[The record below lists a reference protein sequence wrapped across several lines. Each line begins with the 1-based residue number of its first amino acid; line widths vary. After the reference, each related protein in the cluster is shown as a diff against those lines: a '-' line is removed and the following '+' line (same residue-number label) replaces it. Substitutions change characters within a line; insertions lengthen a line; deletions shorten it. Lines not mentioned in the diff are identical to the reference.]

1 MDALVSRHWSA
12 KVRASVLLSLIALGL
27 IGNYFKYPIF
37 LNIDFL
43 FGSIFVM
50 IALQVL
56 GLGSGIAVGAIT
68 AVVTYFLWNHPYAI
82 VIMTLEVSAVGL
94 MMRHKNI
101 GVVLADA
108 IYWLVIGMPLVYVF
122 YHGVMDVPV
131 SSTSISMT
139 KQAVNG
145 VANALLAR
153 LMFSGYALAS
163 NSAKIAYRDLIYNLL
178 SFFALYPALILL
190 MVSSHT
196 DFLETDS
203 QIRNDLVQHTRLVSS
218 RIDVWSSN
226 RARAIG
232 NLAALA
238 VTLTP
243 TQMQPRLAQAHNS
256 DVNFLRIGLL
266 NREAVTTAYSPLVD
280 DLGNTN
286 IGKNFADRPFIPR
299 LQRTLKPMLSEVV
312 MGQIGR
318 RKPVVSM
325 LAPIVKN
332 NVYDGY
338 VAGVLSLNEVKEF
351 LDKDTQSGTMLYT
364 LLDTNG
370 NVILTNHNDLK
381 IMQPFVRSAGSLSRL
396 DESISQWIPKLP
408 ANTPISERWKSS
420 FYVADSPVG
429 GLSEWRVILEQPVA
443 PFQRILYAQ
452 YTNELA
458 LLFVLLFT
466 ALALA
471 EFLSRKVV
479 ARTEQLA
486 RFTKTLPNDLS
497 LGLQPAWPESTLT
510 EHHNLI
516 ERFKEMAV
524 SLSGQFRTNK
534 ELTASLENRVA
545 ERTAALV
552 SSEAK
557 FRHLIDNSHDIIF
570 MVNAEGIYT
579 FVSPSFTRLLGHPM
593 QEVVGCSFVPT
604 VHPDDVSICLAALN
618 RLFSTGQGQ
627 TDIEY
632 RHRHIDGSWH
642 WFNANALPVRDDAG
656 QVIAFQGTAK
666 EITAQKALEEATRQL
681 AFYDPLTAL
690 PNRRLLLDRLAQ
702 AVEAVQRSSCYGA
715 LMFMDLDNF
724 KPLNDQHGHAAGDS
738 LLKEVAHRLTRCVR
752 GVDTVARIGGDE
764 FVVLVGGLTADR
776 ADSIEQSRK
785 LAEKVR
791 TALAAPYV
799 LPNDV
804 HIGNGGAIEHHCTV
818 SIGIALF
825 GKQRLDPEEI
835 LKCADAAMYEAKAQG
850 RNMVRF
856 FDPQMQAVV
865 ASRTAMESGLREA
878 VEKDQFVLHYQA
890 QVTAKGEITGAE
902 ALLRWLDS
910 ERGMVSPA
918 EFIPMA
924 EETGLILPIGNWVLE
939 TACNQL
945 ARWASQPGM
954 AHLTVAVNVSA
965 RQIHQ
970 KDFVDQVLTILE
982 RTEAN
987 PDRLKL
993 ELTESVLVEDIEDVI
1008 AKMNALQGR
1017 GVTFSLDDFGT
1028 GYSSLAYLQRLP
1040 LDQLKIDQGFVRDIL
1055 INPNDAAIAKMV
1067 VALAAS
1073 LRLTVIPEGVE
1084 TEAQRQFL
1092 SGLGCHN
1099 FQGYLFSRP
1108 LPNDE
1113 FEAFVERG

>member
-1 MDALVSRHWSA
+1 MDTLVSKQWSA
-12 KVRASVLLSLIALGL
+12 TVRASVLLTLFALGL

-43 FGSIFVM
+43 FGSIFAM
-50 IALQVL
+50 LALQVF

-68 AVVTYFLWNHPYAI
+68 AVVTFFLWNHPYAI
-82 VIMTLEVSAVGL
+82 VIMAAEVAVVGL
-94 MMRHKNI
+94 LMRRKGI
-101 GVVLADA
+101 GMVLADA

-122 YHGVMDVPV
+122 YHGVMDVP
-131 SSTSISMT
+131 SSSAAITMT

-153 LMFSGYALAS
+153 LLFSGYALATS
-163 NSAKIAYRDLIYNLL
+163 SAKIAYRDLIYNLL

-190 MVSSHT
+190 MVSSQA
-196 DFLETDS
+196 DFLETDR
-203 QIRNDLVQHTRLVSS
+203 QIRSDLAHETQLVRH
-218 RIDVWSSN
+218 RINVWSRN
-226 RARAIG
+226 RANEIG

-243 TQMQPRLAQAHNS
+243 AQMQPRLAQTHTS
-256 DVNFLRIGLL
+256 DGNFLRIGLL
-266 NREAVTTAYSPLVD
+266 DKDATTTAFSPPVD
-280 DLGNTN
+280 ELGHNN
-286 IGKNFADRPFIPR
+286 IGRNFADRPCSPR
-299 LQRTLKPMLSEVV
+299 LKQTLKPMLSEVV
-312 MGQIGR
+312 MGKIGQP
-318 RKPVVSM
+318 KPMVTM
-325 LAPIVKN
+325 LAPVIKAN
-332 NVYDGY
+332 EYDGY
-338 VAGVLSLNEVKEF
+338 VTGILSLNEIEEF
-351 LDKDTQSGTMLYT
+351 LDKNTESGTLLYT

-370 NVILTNHNDLK
+370 NVILTNHKDVKVL
-381 IMQPFVRSAGSLSRL
+381 QPFVRGDGSFERL

-408 ANTPISERWKSS
+408 ANTPVSERWKSS

-429 GLSEWRVILEQPVA
+429 GLSEWRLILEQPVA
-443 PFQRILYAQ
+443 PFQKLLYAQ

-458 LLFVLLFT
+458 MLFVLLFT
-466 ALALA
+466 ALVLA

-479 ARTEQLA
+479 SRTEELTL
-486 RFTKTLPNDLS
+486 FTKTLPEDLS
-497 LGLQPAWPESTLT
+497 LGVQPAWPESNLT

-516 ERFKEMAV
+516 ERFKEMAA
-524 SLSGQFRTNK
+524 SLSGQFRANK
-534 ELTASLENRVA
+534 ELTDSLENRVA
-545 ERTAALV
+545 ERTAALI

-557 FRHLIDNSHDIIF
+557 FRHLIHNSHDIIF
-570 MVNAEGIYT
+570 TVNAEGIYT
-579 FVSPSFTRLLGHPM
+579 FISPSFTRLLGHPM
-593 QEVVGCSFVPT
+593 QEVVGQPFVPT

-656 QVIAFQGTAK
+656 QVIALQGTAK
-666 EITAQKALEEATRQL
+666 EITAQKALEETTRQL

-702 AVEAVQRSSCYGA
+702 GVEAVQRSSSYGA

-738 LLKEVAHRLTRCVR
+738 LLIEVAQRLTRSVR
-752 GVDTVARIGGDE
+752 AVDTVARIGGDE
-764 FVVLVGGLTADR
+764 FVVLLGGLTSDKAE
-776 ADSIEQSRK
+776 STEQAHK

-791 TALAAPYV
+791 TALAMPYV
-799 LPNDV
+799 LADHV
-804 HIGNGGAIEHHCTV
+804 HRGDGVAIEHRCTV
-818 SIGIALF
+818 SIGVALF
-825 GKQRLDPEEI
+825 GKQRLDPEDI

-850 RNMVRF
+850 RNIVRF

-865 ASRTAMESGLREA
+865 ASRTAMEAGLREA

-890 QVTAKGEITGAE
+890 QVTEKGQITGVE
-902 ALLRWLDS
+902 ALLRWLDPK
-910 ERGMVSPA
+910 RGMVSPA

-939 TACNQL
+939 TACKQL
-945 ARWASQPGM
+945 AQWASQPGM

-970 KDFVDQVLTILE
+970 SDFVDQLLMTLE
-982 RTEAN
+982 RTGAN
-987 PDRLKL
+987 PHQLKL
-993 ELTESVLVEDIEDVI
+993 ELTESMMVEDVEGVI
-1008 AKMNALQGR
+1008 AKMTALQGR

-1028 GYSSLAYLQRLP
+1028 GYSSLSYLQRLP
-1040 LDQLKIDQGFVRDIL
+1040 LQQLKIDQRFVRDIL
-1055 INPNDAAIAKMV
+1055 VNSNDAAIARMV
-1067 VALAAS
+1067 IALADS
-1073 LRLTVIPEGVE
+1073 LGLTVIPEGVE
-1084 TEAQRQFL
+1084 TEAQMDFL
-1092 SGLGCHN
+1092 LGLGCHN

-1108 LPNDE
+1108 LPALE
-1113 FEAFVERG
+1113 LEVLVSGA